1 MNGLCSYAMYLV
13 SPITATILGMKRYPT
28 GLSILLLSNAISVYG
43 PSIASAIQTRVDT
56 EPYLTYKIFTGFV
69 YVLGGLIL
77 IVLKIRM
84 TKSLLSV
91 I

>member
-1 MNGLCSYAMYLV
+1 M
-13 SPITATILGMKRYPT
+13 SPITAKILGLKRYPT

-43 PSIASAIQTRVDT
+43 PSIASAIQTGVDT

-84 TKSLLSV
+84 TKSLLS
-91 I
+91 II